1 MLNIG
6 FREENMV
13 VQFVKN
19 PADWLLLR
27 LNLLIGENGFC
38 NSGNKGIHI

>member
-6 FREENMV
+6 LLEEIMPG
-13 VQFVKN
+13 QFIKN

-27 LNLLIGENGFC
+27 LYLLNGKNGFC